1 MTLSFLDSQIK
12 DRIEREDAELAETL
26 AEAANAVMGRRVSA
40 ALNDDRIAAKNAIER
55 ILKYYHAKP
64 RELPDEI
71 SDVNDQID
79 YQMRPH
85 GIMTRRVRLEKGWH
99 RNAIG
104 AMIGIRKSDGS
115 VAALLPHGF
124 SGYRYIDEKTER
136 SVKITSKNEE
146 LLEEEAIVFYR
157 PFPMKKMKL
166 YDLIKYIISTIPK
179 TDAAMLLLITAAVT
193 GVGFFTPM
201 INNFIFSDV
210 IMTGS
215 NMLLAGAAV
224 ALVSMTLCS
233 VFIGILKKLM
243 NMRINTRLS
252 LTIQAATMMRVL
264 SLPADFFKK
273 YNSGEMTTRSQSM
286 SSLCNMLMNT
296 IFTASLTSVFSLAYI
311 GQILMYAPELVVPS
325 LLITAATLA
334 FSLITTFAQM
344 KISREQMKQSS
355 KEYGMSYAMMQGI
368 QKIKLA
374 GAEKRMFARW
384 GRIFSEGARLTYD
397 PPAFLVLNPVIS
409 AAISL
414 AGTAVMYYTAVKSG
428 VSAAD
433 YIAFNTSYGMVSAAF
448 MGISGIATTAARI
461 KPVLEMVEPIMNVE
475 PEISDDKE
483 ILTSITGMIELD
495 SVSFRY
501 DESMPPVIDDLN
513 LRIRPGQYVAIVGKT
528 GCGKSTLVRL
538 LLGFEKPQKGSIYY
552 DGKDINSV
560 DLRSLRNKIGVV
572 LQNGKLFNGDIYSNI
587 VISAPTLTVDD
598 AWEAAETAGM
608 ADDIRAMPMGMFTM
622 ISEGSGGISG
632 GQKQRLMIARAVAP
646 KPRILILDE
655 ATSALDNITQ
665 KKVSEALD
673 KLNCTR
679 IVIAH
684 RLSTIK
690 QCDRIIVLDKGKIIE
705 DGKYD
710 ELIAQHGFF
719 AELVE
724 RQRVNE

>member
-12 DRIEREDAELAETL
+12 ERIEKEDAELAEAL
-26 AEAANAVMGRRVSA
+26 AEAADAVMGRRVSA
-40 ALNDDRIAAKNAIER
+40 AMNDDRIAARNAIER

-85 GIMTRRVRLEKGWH
+85 GIMTRRVKLEKGWH
-99 RNAIG
+99 KNAIG
-104 AMIGIRKSDGS
+104 AMIGVRKSDNG
-115 VAALLPHGF
+115 VVALLPHGF
-124 SGYRYIDEKTER
+124 TGYRYIDEKTEK
-136 SVKITSKNEE
+136 SVKITSKTEA
-146 LLEEEAIVFYR
+146 LLEDEAIVFYR
-157 PFPMKKMKL
+157 PFPVKKMKL
-166 YDLIKYIISTIPK
+166 YDLIKYIFSTIPK
-179 TDAAMLLLITAAVT
+179 TDIAMLLIITAAVT
-193 GVGFFTPM
+193 GIGFFTPM
-201 INNFIFSDV
+201 IKNFIFSDV

-215 NMLLAGAAV
+215 NMLLVGAAI
-224 ALVSMTLCS
+224 ALISMTLCS
-233 VFIGILKKLM
+233 VFIGMLNRLM

-286 SSLCNMLMNT
+286 RSLCNMLMNT
-296 IFTASLTSVFSLAYI
+296 IFTASLTSVFSLVYI
-311 GQILMYAPELVVPS
+311 GQIFVYAPALVVPA
-325 LLITAATLA
+325 LLITAATLG
-334 FSLITTFAQM
+334 FSLITTFTQM
-344 KISREQMKQSS
+344 KISREQMKHSS
-355 KEYGMSYAMMQGI
+355 KEYGMSYAMMQGV

-384 GRIFSEGARLTYD
+384 GKIYAEGARLTYA

-414 AGTAVMYYTAVKSG
+414 AGTIVMYFMAVSSG

-433 YIAFNTSYGMVSAAF
+433 YIAFNAAYGMVSGAF
-448 MGISGIATTAARI
+448 SGISSIATTAARI

-483 ILTSITGMIELD
+483 ILTSVNGMIELD

-501 DESMPPVIDDLN
+501 DESMPQVIDDLN

-538 LLGFEKPQKGSIYY
+538 LLGFEKPQKGSIFF

-598 AWEAAETAGM
+598 AWEAAETAGL

-710 ELIAQHGFF
+710 ELIAKNGFF

-724 RQRVNE
+724 RQRVND